1 MEIMS
6 YIDELNYY
14 GDHRVRVRDKRERNL
29 LRVNKDRTTATII
42 LTDDDSEVIIPIIWE
57 VCDTCEGKGTHV
69 NPSIDA
75 NGLSADDFAE
85 DPDFAEDYRSGVYDV
100 ICYECRGERVIAVAD
115 TERMKPELRER
126 WEKQVQEEIEY
137 QRISRAEKAMGY

>member
-1 MEIMS
+1 MS

-100 ICYECRGERVIAVAD
+100 AFYGCDGERVIAVAD
-115 TERMKPELRER
+115 TERMEPELRER